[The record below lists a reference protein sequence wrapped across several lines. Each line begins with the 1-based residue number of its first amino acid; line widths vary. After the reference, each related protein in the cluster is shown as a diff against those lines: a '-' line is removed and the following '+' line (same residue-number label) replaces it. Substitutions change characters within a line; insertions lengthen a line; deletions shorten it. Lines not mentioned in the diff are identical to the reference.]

1 MALPSDLSR
10 SSYRK
15 NNYIGRSCIN
25 IAKVREAN
33 MKGLRRRGGSSLV
46 FFQTKCCLLF
56 YPYMDTH
63 TSHSPTTWDHRATV
77 EHLEICINFTT
88 QPLAFSSANFVGI
101 YRNVHG
107 TVSICLGSRA
117 LCCPSKAFGSNMF
130 KWILYK
136 PLFMAIALSHSLFLS
151 LSLSLSL
158 LLSLSL
164 SLSWTVSVTA
174 SLSFSPCQ
182 CVIFMLRNVWSWR
195 NHRRSCNI

>member
-1 MALPSDLSR
+1 MHKYCEGQRGQHERVTKAWRQQPCFFPNQMLFTILPIHGHP
-10 SSYRK
+10 YIAFP
-15 NNYIGRSCIN
+15 NYLGPPSN
-25 IAKVREAN
+25 SWTFGNLHKFHN
-33 MKGLRRRGGSSLV
+33 
-46 FFQTKCCLLF
+46 T
-56 YPYMDTH
+56 
-63 TSHSPTTWDHRATV
+63 
-77 EHLEICINFTT
+77 
-88 QPLAFSSANFVGI
+88 AFSSANFVGI